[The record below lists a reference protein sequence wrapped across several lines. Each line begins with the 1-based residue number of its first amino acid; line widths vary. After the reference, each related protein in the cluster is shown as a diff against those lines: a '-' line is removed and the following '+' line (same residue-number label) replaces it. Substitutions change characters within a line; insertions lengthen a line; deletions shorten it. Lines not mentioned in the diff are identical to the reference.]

1 MKDFETNP
9 EELLHLVRIGAS
21 GDARQFGSLARR
33 MGRRLK
39 RDGSPV
45 GEEILRTIEAAG
57 ANGANALRRASKPAP
72 SDPDTRQLLL
82 FEGRADVHAVQPALP
97 MDILA
102 SIDQLVLE
110 QEQRTKLERAGLRSA
125 RTGLF
130 VGPPGVGKTMTA
142 HWIAARLNRPLH
154 TLDLASTSSAM
165 LGRTGGN
172 IRDAMAF
179 AREAP
184 CVLLLDEFDAL
195 AKRRGDEDIGE
206 AKRVVTVLL
215 QEIDRWPSTS
225 LLLAATNHGE
235 LLDRAIWRRFDV
247 MIEFPVAS
255 KETARSAALAA
266 LAKDADDRLAA
277 LVAGPMKGRS
287 LSDVAAIILAARKRA
302 FLYGTDLEQA
312 LLEQVGKLAKA
323 LPRKEAQTIALGLIE
338 AGHSQRRASDLTGV
352 SRDTLRKK
360 TGETGNE

>member
-1 MKDFETNP
+1 MKDFETDP
-9 EELLHLVRIGAS
+9 AELLHLVRIGAS

-33 MGRRLK
+33 IGRRLK

-45 GEEILRTIEAAG
+45 GEEILQTIEAVG
-57 ANGANALRRASKPAP
+57 AKGADALRRVSKPAP
-72 SDPDTRQLLL
+72 TDPDTRQLLL
-82 FEGRADVHAVQPALP
+82 FEGQADVNAIRPVLP
-97 MDILA
+97 EDILS

-110 QEQRTKLERAGLRSA
+110 QEQRAKLERAGLRSA

-142 HWIAARLNRPLH
+142 HWIAARLNRPLY
-154 TLDLASTSSAM
+154 TLNLASTSSAM

-179 AREAP
+179 GQEAP

-247 MIEFPVAS
+247 TIEFPVAS
-255 KETARSAALAA
+255 EETAQAAALTA
-266 LAKDADDRLAA
+266 LAEDADNRLAA
-277 LVAGPMKGRS
+277 LVARPMKGRS
-287 LSDVAAIILAARKRA
+287 LSDVSATVFAARKRA
-302 FLYGTDLEQA
+302 LLYGMNLDQA

-323 LPRKEAQTIALGLIE
+323 VSRKEAQTIALGLME
-338 AGHSQRRASDLTGV
+338 AGYSQRQASDLTGV

-360 TGETGNE
+360 TRGTGND

>member
-1 MKDFETNP
+1 
-9 EELLHLVRIGAS
+9 
-21 GDARQFGSLARR
+21 

-45 GEEILRTIEAAG
+45 GDEILRTIEAAG
-57 ANGANALRRASKPAP
+57 SNGADALRRVSKPAP

-82 FEGRADVHAVQPALP
+82 FEGQPDIHAARPVLP
-97 MDILA
+97 EDILA

-110 QEQRTKLERAGLRSA
+110 QEQITKLERAGLRSA

-154 TLDLASTSSAM
+154 TLNLASTSSAM

-172 IRDAMAF
+172 VRDAMAF
-179 AREAP
+179 ARETP

-206 AKRVVTVLL
+206 AKRIVTVLL

-247 MIEFPVAS
+247 TIEFPVAS
-255 KETARSAALAA
+255 EKTARLAALTA
-266 LAKDADDRLAA
+266 LAKDADERRAA
-277 LVAGPMKGRS
+277 LVAGPMKGRP
-287 LSDVAAIILAARKRA
+287 LSDVTAAVLAARKRSL
-302 FLYGTDLEQA
+302 LYGTDLDRA
-312 LLEQVGKLAKA
+312 LLEQVGKLAKS
-323 LPRKEAQTIALGLIE
+323 LSRKEAQTVALGLME
-338 AGHSQRRASDLTGV
+338 AGYSQRQASDLTGV

-360 TGETGNE
+360 AGGAGND

>member
-1 MKDFETNP
+1 MKDFTTDQD
-9 EELLHLVRIGAS
+9 ELLHLVRIGVL
-21 GDARQFGSLARR
+21 GDVRQFGSLARR
-33 MGRRLK
+33 IGRRLK

-45 GEEILRTIEAAG
+45 GEEILQMIEASG
-57 ANGANALRRASKPAP
+57 TNGANALRRATKPAP

-82 FEGRADVHAVQPALP
+82 LEGQTDFPAVRPVLP
-97 MDILA
+97 EDILA

-110 QEQRTKLERAGLRSA
+110 QEQRTKLKRAGLRSA
-125 RTGLF
+125 CTGLF

-154 TLDLASTSSAM
+154 TLNLASTSSAM

-206 AKRVVTVLL
+206 AKRIVTVLL
-215 QEIDRWPSTS
+215 QEIDRWPPTS

-255 KETARSAALAA
+255 EETARSAALAA
-266 LAKDADDRLAA
+266 LGEEADDRLAI
-277 LVAGPMKGRS
+277 LIAGLMKGRS
-287 LSDVAAIILAARKRA
+287 LSDVTTAVLAARKRA
-302 FLYGTDLEQA
+302 LLYGMALDQA
-312 LLEQVGKLAKA
+312 LLDQMGKLAKA
-323 LPRKEAQTIALGLIE
+323 LPRKEAQTIALGLIK
-338 AGHSQRRASDLTGV
+338 AGHSQRQASDLTGV

-360 TGETGNE
+360 TGGAGND